1 MFKNLAV
8 SIALGIWASYLPTA
22 AALSWDICTTNDTG
36 AQVCRSRI
44 PRSARIAIA
53 VACVFVLIL
62 LGSFVFCCIKNRRR
76 AATSEQEYNVEAS
89 QVDGPPTIIA
99 TEYNPT
105 SGGPSARYSGP
116 PKSGHFSGRNSPGP
130 QMTAPAYSGRNS
142 PGPQMTA
149 PAYSGRNSPGPQMTG
164 PAYPVAAQVHY
175 SNNQNYTAPVSQAS
189 FPDQPY
195 PFTGYSPRMGPSAP
209 KTAFLTGG
217 FPRPLLAG
225 NRLKDRL
232 KERPASVSTTQGL
245 VDRQ

>member
-8 SIALGIWASYLPTA
+8 YVVLGIWASYIPTA
-22 AALSWDICTTNDTG
+22 AAISWDICTTNEAG
-36 AQVCRSRI
+36 EKVCRSRI

-53 VACVFVLIL
+53 VASLFVLLL
-62 LGSFVFCCIKNRRR
+62 LGALVVCCIKNRRR
-76 AATSEQEYNVEAS
+76 AAASEQECNVEAS

-116 PKSGHFSGRNSPGP
+116 PKSGYNSE
-130 QMTAPAYSGRNS
+130 
-142 PGPQMTA
+142 
-149 PAYSGRNSPGPQMTG
+149 RNSPGPQMTG
-164 PAYPVAAQVHY
+164 PAFPVAAQMHY
-175 SNNQNYTAPVSQAS
+175 NNNQNYTAPVSQAS

-209 KTAFLTGG
+209 KTAFVTGG

-225 NRLKDRL
+225 NRLKDKL
-232 KERPASVSTTQGL
+232 KERPASLSSTSGL
-245 VDRQ
+245 VDRK